1 MNKAELICFQKLNMA
16 ICAVKREILLIK
28 KSFEKSESLANKERP
43 KKLWESGDSTMVHL
57 RLRIVQIYIYASHGV
72 KFF

>member
-1 MNKAELICFQKLNMA
+1 MA

-28 KSFEKSESLANKERP
+28 RALRKVKVWPTKKGK
-43 KKLWESGDSTMVHL
+43 KKLWESEDSTMVHL
-57 RLRIVQIYIYASHGV
+57 RSRIVQIYIYASHGV

>member
-1 MNKAELICFQKLNMA
+1 MA

-28 KSFEKSESLANKERP
+28 RALRKVKVWPTKKG
-43 KKLWESGDSTMVHL
+43 KKLWESKDSTMVHL